1 LENRV
6 GDPAEQGLSGEHR
19 EDLQM
24 QRKHQFSAR
33 KQYFNGNG
41 QSAGMDGQ
49 VYKQDENLQTKMKET
64 TATNQTMTK

>member
-1 LENRV
+1 
-6 GDPAEQGLSGEHR
+6 
-19 EDLQM
+19 M